1 MVDGLSY
8 DDVSTSIF
16 ARLAALKVVTNIA
29 KAKVDESG
37 IHLLVIIAE
46 KDSYSIYAYDDLFY
60 FDEVLYQVAVIN
72 DESTYDAVISSFY
85 CIKDI

>member
-16 ARLAALKVVTNIA
+16 ARLIASKVMTNIA

-37 IHLLVIIAE
+37 IYLLVIIAE
-46 KDSYSIYAYDDLFY
+46 KDSYSVYAYDDLFY
-60 FDEVLYQVAVIN
+60 FDEVLYQVADIN
-72 DESTYDAVISSFY
+72 DESTYDTVISSSY